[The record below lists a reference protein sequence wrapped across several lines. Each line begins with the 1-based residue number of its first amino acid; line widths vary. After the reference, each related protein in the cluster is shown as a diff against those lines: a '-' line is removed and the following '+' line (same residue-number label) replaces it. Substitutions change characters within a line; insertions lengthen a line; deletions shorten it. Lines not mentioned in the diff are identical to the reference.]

1 VGSVD
6 GPLLSVES
14 VELRFGTLKVLD
26 RASFA
31 LERGSLLGLIGPN
44 GAGKTSL
51 FNCISG
57 LYRFD
62 SGDIVLAGRSLAR
75 VRPDQLAGLGLA
87 RTFQHP
93 ALFSGMSVLDQIL
106 LALDARARSGWF
118 AQALG
123 WPGSRAAALDERR
136 RAEAFLARFE
146 LSELAARPV
155 AMLSLAERRRVEIAR
170 ALALEPTLL
179 LLDEPAAG
187 LDEREQGALARLLRG
202 LREASGLSVILIDHR
217 MNWVRSVC
225 DQLVALQLG
234 RVIASGPTQQVCTDP
249 AVIDAYLGRAPEA
262 RTRDFRTEG
271 TTH

>member
-1 VGSVD
+1 
-6 GPLLSVES
+6 
-14 VELRFGTLKVLD
+14 
-26 RASFA
+26 
-31 LERGSLLGLIGPN
+31 
-44 GAGKTSL
+44 
-51 FNCISG
+51 
-57 LYRFD
+57 
-62 SGDIVLAGRSLAR
+62 
-75 VRPDQLAGLGLA
+75 
-87 RTFQHP
+87 
-93 ALFSGMSVLDQIL
+93 MSVLDQIL

-234 RVIASGPTQQVCTDP
+234 RVIASGPTEQVCTDP